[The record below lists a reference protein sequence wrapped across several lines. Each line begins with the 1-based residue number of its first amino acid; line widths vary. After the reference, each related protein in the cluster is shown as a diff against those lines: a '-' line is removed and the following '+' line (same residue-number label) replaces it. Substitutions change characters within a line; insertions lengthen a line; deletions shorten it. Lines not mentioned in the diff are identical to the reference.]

1 MNRTKTVHI
10 PIGEFRVSFDPAD
23 ILFTCVGSCVAVA
36 LYDSREKIA
45 GLLHI
50 VLPGHREN
58 ERIDDKNAFYA
69 DTGVPLLIREMER
82 HGADRDRITAIVAG
96 GACLVAGGNPDVGV
110 DNSEK
115 CLALLT
121 EAGIPL
127 IRQETG
133 GIEGRAVEIT
143 VASGAIRIRPNSRQI
158 QGSRNSTSTST
169 SGKPLPLPLLNT
181 VAASLEQIRP
191 DPHVAGRLFEALHQR
206 ELDWQEISALVCQ
219 DFVLALHLLQKCNSD
234 YYGNPQSVGSFAAAL
249 SCLGPD
255 KLRRVCVVVAAE
267 KNSTTR
273 LAEFGIDQKTLSRHT
288 LASAVAAQYLALEI
302 CPELEQEAFSAALL
316 HPLGSIA
323 ACLVAAAGESSP
335 DERCDDLCSFSVE
348 PDSKSA
354 RYHRLLAGA
363 LLTIWQL
370 PQVLAEAVST
380 VRSPLISS
388 DRVTLAAVV
397 EAACNISAM
406 LGISGTRVQRSADFS
421 LSALEQIK
429 VVNNNERLF
438 PDIILKLRGAGL
450 LR

>member
-1 MNRTKTVHI
+1 MSRTKTVHI
-10 PIGEFRVSFDPAD
+10 PIGEFRVSVDPAD

-45 GLLHI
+45 GLLHV
-50 VLPGHREN
+50 VLPGHREH
-58 ERIDDKNAFYA
+58 ERGDDRNAFYA

-96 GACLVAGGNPDVGV
+96 GACLVAGGNPDIGVG
-110 DNSEK
+110 NSEK

-121 EAGIPL
+121 DAGIPVL
-127 IRQETG
+127 RQETG

-143 VASGAIRIRPNSRQI
+143 IAGGAVRIRPNSRQI
-158 QGSRNSTSTST
+158 QGSRNGT
-169 SGKPLPLPLLNT
+169 SGKPLPLPLFNT
-181 VAASLEQIRP
+181 VAASLEQMRP
-191 DPHVAGRLFEALHQR
+191 DAHVAGRLFEALHQR
-206 ELDWQEISALVCQ
+206 ELDWQEIATLVCQ
-219 DFVLALHLLQKCNSD
+219 DFVLAVHLLQKCNSD

-249 SCLGPD
+249 SCLGPG
-255 KLRRVCVVVAAE
+255 KLRRVCVVVAAQR
-267 KNSTTR
+267 NSTTR

-323 ACLVAAAGESSP
+323 ACLVAADGGSSP

-348 PDSKSA
+348 PDSTSA
-354 RYHRLLAGA
+354 RYHRHLAGA
-363 LLTIWQL
+363 LLTKWQL

-397 EAACNISAM
+397 EAACNIGAM

-438 PDIILKLRGAGL
+438 PDIILKLRDAGL

>member
-10 PIGEFRVSFDPAD
+10 PIGEFRVSVDPAD

-36 LYDSREKIA
+36 LYDSRVKIA

-50 VLPGHREN
+50 VLPGHREH
-58 ERIDDKNAFYA
+58 ERGDDRNAFYA
-69 DTGVPLLIREMER
+69 DTGVPLLIREMEQ
-82 HGADRDRITAIVAG
+82 HGADRDRITAIIAG

-110 DNSEK
+110 GNSEK
-115 CLALLT
+115 CLTLLT
-121 EAGIPL
+121 DAGIPL

-133 GIEGRAVEIT
+133 GIEGRAVEIA
-143 VASGAIRIRPNSRQI
+143 VASGAIRIRPNSRQMKAPRNGAS
-158 QGSRNSTSTST
+158 GSSD
-169 SGKPLPLPLLNT
+169 KPLPLPLLNT
-181 VAASLEQIRP
+181 LAASLEQMRP
-191 DPHVAGRLFEALHQR
+191 DSHVAGRLFEALHQR
-206 ELDWQEISALVCQ
+206 ELDWQEIATLVCQ
-219 DFVLALHLLQKCNSD
+219 DFVLAMHLLQKCNSD

-255 KLRRVCVVVAAE
+255 KLRRVCVVAAAE

-302 CPELEQEAFSAALL
+302 CPELEQEAFFAALL
-316 HPLGSIA
+316 HPVGSIA
-323 ACLVAAAGESSP
+323 ACLVAAAGKSSP

-354 RYHRLLAGA
+354 RYHRQLAGA
-363 LLTIWQL
+363 LLTKWQF

-429 VVNNNERLF
+429 VVNNSERLF

>member
-1 MNRTKTVHI
+1 MSSTKTVHI
-10 PIGEFRVSFDPAD
+10 PIGEFRVSVDPAD

-36 LYDSREKIA
+36 LYDSMGKIA

-50 VLPGHREN
+50 VLPGHREH
-58 ERIDDKNAFYA
+58 ERVDDRNSFYA

-82 HGADRDRITAIVAG
+82 HGASRDRITAIIAG

-110 DNSEK
+110 GNSEK
-115 CLALLT
+115 CLALLN

-143 VASGAIRIRPNSRQI
+143 VASGAIRIRSNSRQI
-158 QGSRNSTSTST
+158 QGSRNGTST
-169 SGKPLPLPLLNT
+169 SGKPPPLPLLNT
-181 VAASLEQIRP
+181 VAASLEQMRP
-191 DPHVAGRLFEALHQR
+191 DPHVAGRLFEVLHQR
-206 ELDWQEISALVCQ
+206 ELDWQEISTLVCQ
-219 DFVLALHLLQKCNSD
+219 DFVLTLHLLQKCNSD

-302 CPELEQEAFSAALL
+302 CPELEREAFSAALL

-354 RYHRLLAGA
+354 RYHRQLAGA
-363 LLTIWQL
+363 LLTKWQL

-388 DRVTLAAVV
+388 DRVTLATIV

>member
-1 MNRTKTVHI
+1 MSRTKTVHI
-10 PIGEFRVSFDPAD
+10 PIGEFRVSVDPAD

-36 LYDSREKIA
+36 LYDSMGKIA

-50 VLPGHREN
+50 VLPGHREH

-82 HGADRDRITAIVAG
+82 HGADRDRITAIIAG
-96 GACLVAGGNPDVGV
+96 GACLVAGGNPDIGVG
-110 DNSEK
+110 NSEK

-121 EAGIPL
+121 VAGIPV

-143 VASGAIRIRPNSRQI
+143 VASGAIRIRPNSRQMKAP
-158 QGSRNSTSTST
+158 RNGASGTSD
-169 SGKPLPLPLLNT
+169 KPLPFLNT
-181 VAASLEQIRP
+181 VAASLEQMRP
-191 DPHVAGRLFEALHQR
+191 DAHVAGRLFEALHQR
-206 ELDWQEISALVCQ
+206 ELDWQEIATLVCQ
-219 DFVLALHLLQKCNSD
+219 DFVLAVHLLQKCNSD

-288 LASAVAAQYLALEI
+288 LASAVAAQFLALEI
-302 CPELEQEAFSAALL
+302 CPDLEQEAFSAALL

-335 DERCDDLCSFSVE
+335 HERCDDLCSFSVE

-354 RYHRLLAGA
+354 RYHRQLAGA
-363 LLTIWQL
+363 LLTKWQL

-388 DRVTLAAVV
+388 DSVTLAAVV

-429 VVNNNERLF
+429 VVSKNERLF

>member
-10 PIGEFRVSFDPAD
+10 PIGEFRVSVDPAD

-36 LYDSREKIA
+36 LYDSGEKIA
-45 GLLHI
+45 GLLHV
-50 VLPGHREN
+50 VLPGHREH
-58 ERIDDKNAFYA
+58 ERGDDRNAFYA
-69 DTGVPLLIREMER
+69 DTGVPLLVREMER

-96 GACLVAGGNPDVGV
+96 GACLVAGGNPDIGVG
-110 DNSEK
+110 NSEK

-121 EAGIPL
+121 EAGIPVL
-127 IRQETG
+127 RQETG
-133 GIEGRAVEIT
+133 GVEGRAVEIT
-143 VASGAIRIRPNSRQI
+143 VASGTVRIRPNSRQI
-158 QGSRNSTSTST
+158 QGSRNGT

-181 VAASLEQIRP
+181 VAASLEQMRP
-191 DPHVAGRLFEALHQR
+191 DAHVAGRLFEALHQR
-206 ELDWQEISALVCQ
+206 ELDWQEIATLVCQ
-219 DFVLALHLLQKCNSD
+219 DFVLTLHLLQMCNSD

-255 KLRRVCVVVAAE
+255 KLRRVCVVAAAQ

-354 RYHRLLAGA
+354 RYHRHLAGV
-363 LLTIWQL
+363 LLTKWQL

-388 DRVTLAAVV
+388 DRVTLATVV

-406 LGISGTRVQRSADFS
+406 LGISGTRVQRAADFS

-429 VVNNNERLF
+429 VVSNNERLF

-450 LR
+450 VR

>member
-10 PIGEFRVSFDPAD
+10 PIGEFRVSADPAD

-45 GLLHI
+45 GLLHV
-50 VLPGHREN
+50 VLPGHREH
-58 ERIDDKNAFYA
+58 ERGDDRNAFYA
-69 DTGVPLLIREMER
+69 DTGVPLLVREMER
-82 HGADRDRITAIVAG
+82 HGADPDRITAVIAG
-96 GACLVAGGNPDVGV
+96 GACLGAGGNPDIGVG
-110 DNSEK
+110 NSEK

-143 VASGAIRIRPNSRQI
+143 VASGAIKIRPNSRHMKAP
-158 QGSRNSTSTST
+158 RNDASGTSD
-169 SGKPLPLPLLNT
+169 KPLPFLNT
-181 VAASLEQIRP
+181 LAASLERMRP
-191 DPHVAGRLFEALHQR
+191 DAHVAGRLFEALHQR
-206 ELDWQEISALVCQ
+206 ELDWQEIATLVCQ
-219 DFVLALHLLQKCNSD
+219 DFVLAVHLLQKCNSD

-255 KLRRVCVVVAAE
+255 KLRRVCVVAAAQ

-354 RYHRLLAGA
+354 RYHRQLAGA
-363 LLTIWQL
+363 LLTKWQL

-388 DRVTLAAVV
+388 DRVTLATVV

-406 LGISGTRVQRSADFS
+406 LGISGTRVQRAADFS

-429 VVNNNERLF
+429 VVSNNERLF